1 MNIQMI
7 AFTEKGYRLAEELR
21 TRWITASDTL
31 CSVNAVDQDASRIGV
46 GGQKALW
53 HSDSAVDQ
61 DVSRRGGGEQQ
72 VAGLS
77 EDLYSSYRGSSKE
90 LSQPPRIELHAKTE
104 ALPAI
109 SDPRSL
115 QDIVGEWFTK
125 PTGDTDVKR
134 VSASDFEEKPE
145 TCALGAGGL
154 EHGFESEKSDACEMD
169 ERTRDAGTRRH
180 PCDAIIFVGATG
192 IAVRAIA
199 PFIHGKAVDPAVLVI
214 DEAGRYVIS
223 LLSGHL
229 GGANALARTAASLIE
244 AEPIITTATDAE
256 SAFAVDTFAKEN
268 GFLLTDLRKAK
279 EVSAKVLRGEKLRIY
294 SDIPMERLVQRPA
307 RHEAELVSAQDID
320 RADIVISYRTH
331 ILKPAS
337 EPDTGASDRPSDAS
351 ETQHPAYQNAELSDA
366 RTDAVQVHAL
376 LDRDSAAS
384 GSLGIS
390 AHPAEKSSQAIGLRL
405 IAKRVHV
412 GLGARKGV
420 TQAEV
425 AAAVAT
431 CLEDAGID
439 PRAVVAI
446 ASIDLKKQEAGILAY
461 SYESGVPFVTYTAE
475 ELRTV
480 EGAFAGSSF
489 VQSVTGVANV
499 CERAA
504 AYAAGRSGH
513 AEVLVHKTIHGNVTT
528 AVAVEA

>member
-31 CSVNAVDQDASRIGV
+31 GSANAVDQDASRTGG
-46 GGQKALW
+46 GGQEALW
-53 HSDSAVDQ
+53 HSDSVVDQ
-61 DVSRRGGGEQQ
+61 DISRAAVGGQQ
-72 VAGLS
+72 AAGLS
-77 EDLYSSYRGSSKE
+77 EDLHLSYRGSSKE
-90 LSQPPRIELHAKTE
+90 VSQPTRIELHAKTE

-125 PTGDTDVKR
+125 PADDTDGKR
-134 VSASDFEEKPE
+134 VSLSDFEEKPE
-145 TCALGAGGL
+145 ICALGAGGL
-154 EHGFESEKSDACEMD
+154 EHGFESEKSGACEMD
-169 ERTRDAGTRRH
+169 ARTRDAGTRH

-279 EVSAKVLRGEKLRIY
+279 DVSAKVLRGEKLRIY
-294 SDIPMERLVQRPA
+294 SDIPMERLVHRPA
-307 RHEAELVSAQDID
+307 RHEAELVPAQDID
-320 RADIVISYRTH
+320 RADIVISYRT
-331 ILKPAS
+331 K
-337 EPDTGASDRPSDAS
+337 
-351 ETQHPAYQNAELSDA
+351 
-366 RTDAVQVHAL
+366 L
-376 LDRDSAAS
+376 LN
-384 GSLGIS
+384 
-390 AHPAEKSSQAIGLRL
+390 QATGLRL

-439 PRAVVAI
+439 PRAVVAL

-513 AEVLVHKTIHGNVTT
+513 AEVLVHKTIHGSVTT

>member
-31 CSVNAVDQDASRIGV
+31 GSANAVDRDASRRAAGGQEALWHSEPAVDQDASRAAV
-46 GGQKALW
+46 GGQQA
-53 HSDSAVDQ
+53 
-61 DVSRRGGGEQQ
+61 
-72 VAGLS
+72 AGLS
-77 EDLYSSYRGSSKE
+77 EDLHLSYRGSSKE
-90 LSQPPRIELHAKTE
+90 VSQPPRIELHAKTE

-125 PTGDTDVKR
+125 PADDTDGKR
-134 VSASDFEEKPE
+134 VSLSDFEEKPE
-145 TCALGAGGL
+145 ICALGAGGL
-154 EHGFESEKSDACEMD
+154 EHGFESEKSGACEMD
-169 ERTRDAGTRRH
+169 ARTRDAGTRH

-199 PFIHGKAVDPAVLVI
+199 PFICGKAVDPAVLVI

-320 RADIVISYRTH
+320 RADIVISYRT
-331 ILKPAS
+331 K
-337 EPDTGASDRPSDAS
+337 
-351 ETQHPAYQNAELSDA
+351 
-366 RTDAVQVHAL
+366 L
-376 LDRDSAAS
+376 LN
-384 GSLGIS
+384 
-390 AHPAEKSSQAIGLRL
+390 QATGLRL

-439 PRAVVAI
+439 PRAVVAL

-513 AEVLVHKTIHGNVTT
+513 AEVLVHKTIHGSVTT

>member
-7 AFTEKGYRLAEELR
+7 AFTEKGYRLAEQLR
-21 TRWITASDTL
+21 TRWITTADTL
-31 CSVNAVDQDASRIGV
+31 CSANAVDQDASRAG
-46 GGQKALW
+46 GGQ
-53 HSDSAVDQ
+53 
-61 DVSRRGGGEQQ
+61 
-72 VAGLS
+72 
-77 EDLYSSYRGSSKE
+77 
-90 LSQPPRIELHAKTE
+90 PPCIELHAKTE

-115 QDIVGEWFTK
+115 HEIVAEWFTK
-125 PTGDTDVKR
+125 PADDTDGKR
-134 VSASDFEEKPE
+134 VSLSDFEEKPE
-145 TCALGAGGL
+145 ICALGAGGL
-154 EHGFESEKSDACEMD
+154 EHGFESEKSGACEMD
-169 ERTRDAGTRRH
+169 ARTRDAGTRH

-199 PFIHGKAVDPAVLVI
+199 PFICGKSVDPAVLVI

-307 RHEAELVSAQDID
+307 RHEAELVPAQDID

-331 ILKPAS
+331 ILKPVS
-337 EPDTGASDRPSDAS
+337 EPDAGASDRPSDAS
-351 ETQHPAYQNAELSDA
+351 ETQHSEYQNSELSET
-366 RTDAVQVHAL
+366 RTDAVQIHHLV
-376 LDRDSAAS
+376 DRDSEPSTAS
-384 GSLGIS
+384 GSLGVS
-390 AHPAEKSSQAIGLRL
+390 AHPLEKASQAIGLRL
-405 IAKRVHV
+405 IAKRVHI

-439 PRAVVAI
+439 PRAVVAL

-461 SYESGVPFVTYTAE
+461 SYECGVPFVTYTAE

-528 AVAVEA
+528 AVAVEV

>member
-7 AFTEKGYRLAEELR
+7 AFTEKGYRLAEQLR
-21 TRWITASDTL
+21 ARWITAPDMET
-31 CSVNAVDQDASRIGV
+31 
-46 GGQKALW
+46 
-53 HSDSAVDQ
+53 
-61 DVSRRGGGEQQ
+61 
-72 VAGLS
+72 
-77 EDLYSSYRGSSKE
+77 
-90 LSQPPRIELHAKTE
+90 PRIELHAKTE

-125 PTGDTDVKR
+125 PTGDTVEMS
-134 VSASDFEEKPE
+134 VSLSDDEEKPE
-145 TCALGAGGL
+145 
-154 EHGFESEKSDACEMD
+154 SD
-169 ERTRDAGTRRH
+169 R

-229 GGANALARTAASLIE
+229 GGANALARTAAALIE

-307 RHEAELVSAQDID
+307 RHEAELVPAQNID
-320 RADIVISYRTH
+320 HADIIISYRTR

-337 EPDTGASDRPSDAS
+337 EPNVDDRPVKAS
-351 ETQHPAYQNAELSDA
+351 ETQHPL
-366 RTDAVQVHAL
+366 
-376 LDRDSAAS
+376 
-384 GSLGIS
+384 
-390 AHPAEKSSQAIGLRL
+390 EKMSQGIGLRL

-439 PRAVVAI
+439 PRAVVDLV
-446 ASIDLKKQEAGILAY
+446 SIDLKKQEAGILAY
-461 SYESGVPFVTYTAE
+461 SYERGVPFVTYTAE

-480 EGAFAGSSF
+480 EGAFAGSNF

-504 AYAAGRSGH
+504 AFAAGRSGH

>member
-7 AFTEKGYRLAEELR
+7 AFTEKGYRLAEQLR
-21 TRWITASDTL
+21 ARWITVSDAW
-31 CSVNAVDQDASRIGV
+31 SSNN
-46 GGQKALW
+46 
-53 HSDSAVDQ
+53 AVDQ
-61 DVSRRGGGEQQ
+61 DVSRSGVRGQQ
-72 VAGLS
+72 AVCPAV
-77 EDLYSSYRGSSKE
+77 
-90 LSQPPRIELHAKTE
+90 QPPRIELHAKTE
-104 ALPAI
+104 ALPMI

-115 QDIVGEWFTK
+115 YDIVGEWFTT
-125 PTGDTDVKR
+125 PAGDTDGKR
-134 VSASDFEEKPE
+134 VLLSSSEEESGVCVSGTSSD
-145 TCALGAGGL
+145 
-154 EHGFESEKSDACEMD
+154 
-169 ERTRDAGTRRH
+169 RT
-180 PCDAIIFVGATG
+180 CDAIIFVGATG

-199 PFIHGKAVDPAVLVI
+199 PFITEKAVDPAVLVI

-307 RHEAELVSAQDID
+307 RHEAELVPAQDID
-320 RADIVISYRTH
+320 RADIIISYRTH

-337 EPDTGASDRPSDAS
+337 GADADAYDRPSDAS
-351 ETQHPAYQNAELSDA
+351 ETQHPEYQNAELSEA
-366 RTDAVQVHAL
+366 RSEAVQIHPLV
-376 LDRDSAAS
+376 DRDSAAS

-390 AHPAEKSSQAIGLRL
+390 EHPSEKMSRAIGLRL

-420 TQAEV
+420 TQAEI

-439 PRAVVAI
+439 SRAVVAL

-504 AYAAGRSGH
+504 AFAAGRSGH

>member
-1 MNIQMI
+1 MKIQMI

-21 TRWITASDTL
+21 ARWIT
-31 CSVNAVDQDASRIGV
+31 VPDAWSS
-46 GGQKALW
+46 AN
-53 HSDSAVDQ
+53 AVDQ
-61 DVSRRGGGEQQ
+61 DVSRSGARGQQ
-72 VAGLS
+72 AVCPAV
-77 EDLYSSYRGSSKE
+77 
-90 LSQPPRIELHAKTE
+90 QPPRIELHAKTE

-115 QDIVGEWFTK
+115 YDIVGEWFTT
-125 PTGDTDVKR
+125 PAGDTDGKR
-134 VSASDFEEKPE
+134 VLLSSSEEESGVCVSGTSSD
-145 TCALGAGGL
+145 
-154 EHGFESEKSDACEMD
+154 
-169 ERTRDAGTRRH
+169 RT
-180 PCDAIIFVGATG
+180 CDAIIFVGATG

-199 PFIHGKAVDPAVLVI
+199 PFITGKAVDPAVLVI

-307 RHEAELVSAQDID
+307 RHEAELVPAQDID
-320 RADIVISYRTH
+320 RADIIISYRTR

-337 EPDTGASDRPSDAS
+337 GSDADDRPVKAS
-351 ETQHPAYQNAELSDA
+351 EAQHPL
-366 RTDAVQVHAL
+366 
-376 LDRDSAAS
+376 
-384 GSLGIS
+384 
-390 AHPAEKSSQAIGLRL
+390 EKMSQGIGLRL

-439 PRAVVAI
+439 PRAVVAL

-504 AYAAGRSGH
+504 AFAAGRSGH

>member
-1 MNIQMI
+1 MKIQMI

-21 TRWITASDTL
+21 ARWITAP
-31 CSVNAVDQDASRIGV
+31 DAWS
-46 GGQKALW
+46 
-53 HSDSAVDQ
+53 STNAVDQ
-61 DVSRRGGGEQQ
+61 DVSRSGARGQQ
-72 VAGLS
+72 AVCPAV
-77 EDLYSSYRGSSKE
+77 
-90 LSQPPRIELHAKTE
+90 QPPRIELHAKTE

-125 PTGDTDVKR
+125 
-134 VSASDFEEKPE
+134 
-145 TCALGAGGL
+145 
-154 EHGFESEKSDACEMD
+154 SEV
-169 ERTRDAGTRRH
+169 
-180 PCDAIIFVGATG
+180 DAIIFVGATG

-229 GGANALARTAASLIE
+229 GGANALARTAAALIE

-307 RHEAELVSAQDID
+307 RHEVELVPAQDID
-320 RADIVISYRTH
+320 RADIIISYRTH

-337 EPDTGASDRPSDAS
+337 GADAYDRPSDAS
-351 ETQHPAYQNAELSDA
+351 ETQHPEYQNAELSEA
-366 RTDAVQVHAL
+366 RSEAVQIHPLV
-376 LDRDSAAS
+376 DRDSAAS

-390 AHPAEKSSQAIGLRL
+390 EHPSEKMSRAIGLRL

-431 CLEDAGID
+431 CLKDAGID
-439 PRAVVAI
+439 PRAVVAL

-504 AYAAGRSGH
+504 AFAAGRSGH
-513 AEVLVHKTIHGNVTT
+513 AEVMVHKTIHGNVTT

>member
-7 AFTEKGYRLAEELR
+7 AFTEKGYRLAEQLR
-21 TRWITASDTL
+21 TRWITAPDAWS
-31 CSVNAVDQDASRIGV
+31 SANAVDQDASRTAA
-46 GGQKALW
+46 GGLQAAW
-53 HSDSAVDQ
+53 PAM
-61 DVSRRGGGEQQ
+61 
-72 VAGLS
+72 
-77 EDLYSSYRGSSKE
+77 
-90 LSQPPRIELHAKTE
+90 QPPRIELHAKTE

-115 QDIVGEWFTK
+115 CDIVGEWFTK
-125 PTGDTDVKR
+125 PAGDTDETGGSLVD
-134 VSASDFEEKPE
+134 SEEK
-145 TCALGAGGL
+145 
-154 EHGFESEKSDACEMD
+154 SERC
-169 ERTRDAGTRRH
+169 AGTER

-199 PFIHGKAVDPAVLVI
+199 PFIMGKAVDPAVLVI

-268 GFLLTDLRKAK
+268 GFLLADLRKAK
-279 EVSAKVLRGEKLRIY
+279 EVSAKVLRGEKLCIY

-307 RHEAELVSAQDID
+307 RHEAELVPVQDID
-320 RADIVISYRTH
+320 RADIVISYRT
-331 ILKPAS
+331 K
-337 EPDTGASDRPSDAS
+337 
-351 ETQHPAYQNAELSDA
+351 
-366 RTDAVQVHAL
+366 L
-376 LDRDSAAS
+376 LN
-384 GSLGIS
+384 
-390 AHPAEKSSQAIGLRL
+390 QATGLRL

-420 TQAEV
+420 TQTEV

-431 CLEDAGID
+431 CLEDADID
-439 PRAVVAI
+439 PRAVVDLV
-446 ASIDLKKQEAGILAY
+446 SIDLKKQEAGILAY
-461 SYESGVPFVTYTAE
+461 SYENGVPFVTFTAE
-475 ELRTV
+475 ELRSV

-504 AYAAGRSGH
+504 AFAAGRSGH

>member
-1 MNIQMI
+1 MKIQMI
-7 AFTEKGYRLAEELR
+7 AFTEKGYRLAEQLR
-21 TRWITASDTL
+21 MRWITAPATL
-31 CSVNAVDQDASRIGV
+31 DAANAVDQDASRAAARG
-46 GGQKALW
+46 L
-53 HSDSAVDQ
+53 Q
-61 DVSRRGGGEQQ
+61 DAWPAAQS
-72 VAGLS
+72 
-77 EDLYSSYRGSSKE
+77 
-90 LSQPPRIELHAKTE
+90 PRIELHAKTE

-115 QDIVGEWFTK
+115 HDIVAEWFTK
-125 PTGDTDVKR
+125 SEGDMDRTSVSLSVSEEESDVC
-134 VSASDFEEKPE
+134 VP
-145 TCALGAGGL
+145 GAGGP
-154 EHGFESEKSDACEMD
+154 EHGLESEKSAACEMG
-169 ERTRDAGTRRH
+169 EMARDAGTRH

-199 PFIHGKAVDPAVLVI
+199 PFITGKAVDPAVLVI

-229 GGANALARTAASLIE
+229 GGANALARMAASLIE

-307 RHEAELVSAQDID
+307 RHEAELVPAQDID
-320 RADIVISYRTH
+320 HADIVISYRTH
-331 ILKPAS
+331 ILKLAS
-337 EPDTGASDRPSDAS
+337 EPDADISARPIDAS
-351 ETQHPAYQNAELSDA
+351 ETQHPGYQNAELSEA
-366 RTDAVQVHAL
+366 RSNAVQIHHL
-376 LDRDSAAS
+376 GMRDTQASTAS
-384 GSLGIS
+384 GSIDVS
-390 AHPAEKSSQAIGLRL
+390 EHPSEKGARAIGLCL

-431 CLEDAGID
+431 CLEDTGID
-439 PRAVVAI
+439 PRAVVAL

-504 AYAAGRSGH
+504 AFAAGRSGH

>member
-31 CSVNAVDQDASRIGV
+31 CSANAVDQDASRT
-46 GGQKALW
+46 
-53 HSDSAVDQ
+53 
-61 DVSRRGGGEQQ
+61 GGG
-72 VAGLS
+72 
-77 EDLYSSYRGSSKE
+77 
-90 LSQPPRIELHAKTE
+90 QPPRIELHAKTE

-115 QDIVGEWFTK
+115 HEIVAEWFTK
-125 PTGDTDVKR
+125 PTGGTDGKR
-134 VSASDFEEKPE
+134 VSLSSSEEKSSA
-145 TCALGAGGL
+145 CVSGAGG
-154 EHGFESEKSDACEMD
+154 SD
-169 ERTRDAGTRRH
+169 RS
-180 PCDAIIFVGATG
+180 CDAIIFVGATG

-320 RADIVISYRTH
+320 RADIIISYRTH

-337 EPDTGASDRPSDAS
+337 EPNAGASDRPSDAS

-366 RTDAVQVHAL
+366 RTDAVQVYAL

-390 AHPAEKSSQAIGLRL
+390 APPAEKSSQAIGLRL

-431 CLEDAGID
+431 CLEDADID
-439 PRAVVAI
+439 PRAVVAL

>member
-21 TRWITASDTL
+21 ARWITAP
-31 CSVNAVDQDASRIGV
+31 DAWSS
-46 GGQKALW
+46 AN
-53 HSDSAVDQ
+53 AVDQ
-61 DVSRRGGGEQQ
+61 DVSRSGARGQQ
-72 VAGLS
+72 AVCPAV
-77 EDLYSSYRGSSKE
+77 
-90 LSQPPRIELHAKTE
+90 QPPRIELHAKTE

-115 QDIVGEWFTK
+115 HDIVGEWFTK
-125 PTGDTDVKR
+125 PAGDTDETGG
-134 VSASDFEEKPE
+134 SLADSEEKS
-145 TCALGAGGL
+145 
-154 EHGFESEKSDACEMD
+154 EHC
-169 ERTRDAGTRRH
+169 AGTER
-180 PCDAIIFVGATG
+180 PCEAIIFVGATG

-199 PFIHGKAVDPAVLVI
+199 PFITGKAVDPAVLVI

-244 AEPIITTATDAE
+244 AEPVITTATDAE

-307 RHEAELVSAQDID
+307 RHEAELVTAQDID
-320 RADIVISYRTH
+320 RADIVISYRT
-331 ILKPAS
+331 K
-337 EPDTGASDRPSDAS
+337 
-351 ETQHPAYQNAELSDA
+351 
-366 RTDAVQVHAL
+366 L
-376 LDRDSAAS
+376 LN
-384 GSLGIS
+384 
-390 AHPAEKSSQAIGLRL
+390 QATGLRL

-439 PRAVVAI
+439 PRAVVAL

-504 AYAAGRSGH
+504 AFAAGRSGH

>member
-7 AFTEKGYRLAEELR
+7 AFTEKGYRLAEQLR
-21 TRWITASDTL
+21 TRWITTPDML
-31 CSVNAVDQDASRIGV
+31 CSANAVDQDASRAG
-46 GGQKALW
+46 GGQ
-53 HSDSAVDQ
+53 
-61 DVSRRGGGEQQ
+61 
-72 VAGLS
+72 
-77 EDLYSSYRGSSKE
+77 
-90 LSQPPRIELHAKTE
+90 PPCIELHAKTE

-125 PTGDTDVKR
+125 PTGGTDGKC
-134 VSASDFEEKPE
+134 VSASSSEEKSSA
-145 TCALGAGGL
+145 CVSGAGG
-154 EHGFESEKSDACEMD
+154 SD
-169 ERTRDAGTRRH
+169 RS
-180 PCDAIIFVGATG
+180 CDAIIFVGATG

-199 PFIHGKAVDPAVLVI
+199 PFICGKAVDPAVLVI

-307 RHEAELVSAQDID
+307 RHEAELVSAQEID

-331 ILKPAS
+331 ILK
-337 EPDTGASDRPSDAS
+337 
-351 ETQHPAYQNAELSDA
+351 
-366 RTDAVQVHAL
+366 
-376 LDRDSAAS
+376 
-384 GSLGIS
+384 
-390 AHPAEKSSQAIGLRL
+390 PAEKSSQAIGLRL

-439 PRAVVAI
+439 PSAVVAL

>member
-31 CSVNAVDQDASRIGV
+31 GSANAVDRDASRRAAGGQEALWHSEPAVDQDASRAAV
-46 GGQKALW
+46 GGQQA
-53 HSDSAVDQ
+53 
-61 DVSRRGGGEQQ
+61 
-72 VAGLS
+72 AGLS
-77 EDLYSSYRGSSKE
+77 EDLHLSYRGSSKE
-90 LSQPPRIELHAKTE
+90 VSQPPRIELHAKTE

-125 PTGDTDVKR
+125 PADDTDGKR
-134 VSASDFEEKPE
+134 VSLSDFEEKPE
-145 TCALGAGGL
+145 ICALGAGGL
-154 EHGFESEKSDACEMD
+154 EHGFESEKSGACEMD
-169 ERTRDAGTRRH
+169 ARTRDAGTRH

-199 PFIHGKAVDPAVLVI
+199 PFICGKAVDPAVLVI

-320 RADIVISYRTH
+320 RADIVISYRT
-331 ILKPAS
+331 K
-337 EPDTGASDRPSDAS
+337 
-351 ETQHPAYQNAELSDA
+351 
-366 RTDAVQVHAL
+366 L
-376 LDRDSAAS
+376 LN
-384 GSLGIS
+384 
-390 AHPAEKSSQAIGLRL
+390 QATGLRL

-439 PRAVVAI
+439 PRAVVAL

>member
-7 AFTEKGYRLAEELR
+7 AFTEKGYRLAEQLR
-21 TRWITASDTL
+21 ARWITASDTL
-31 CSVNAVDQDASRIGV
+31 CSANAVDQDASRTAA
-46 GGQKALW
+46 GG
-53 HSDSAVDQ
+53 
-61 DVSRRGGGEQQ
+61 QQ
-72 VAGLS
+72 VAGFS
-77 EDLYSSYRGSSKE
+77 EDLHSSYRGSSKE
-90 LSQPPRIELHAKTE
+90 VSQPPRIELHAKTE

-109 SDPRSL
+109 SDPRCL

-125 PTGDTDVKR
+125 PTGDTEGKR
-134 VSASDFEEKPE
+134 VSASSSEEE
-145 TCALGAGGL
+145 SGACVSGAGG
-154 EHGFESEKSDACEMD
+154 SD
-169 ERTRDAGTRRH
+169 RS
-180 PCDAIIFVGATG
+180 CDAIIFVGATG

-199 PFIHGKAVDPAVLVI
+199 PFIRGKSVDPAVLVI

-279 EVSAKVLRGEKLRIY
+279 EVSAKVLRGEELRIY

-307 RHEAELVSAQDID
+307 RHEAELVPTQDID

-331 ILKPAS
+331 ILKPA
-337 EPDTGASDRPSDAS
+337 E
-351 ETQHPAYQNAELSDA
+351 N
-366 RTDAVQVHAL
+366 
-376 LDRDSAAS
+376 
-384 GSLGIS
+384 
-390 AHPAEKSSQAIGLRL
+390 SSQAIGLRL

-439 PRAVVAI
+439 PRAVVAL

>member
-31 CSVNAVDQDASRIGV
+31 GSANAVDQDASRAAV
-46 GGQKALW
+46 GGQQA
-53 HSDSAVDQ
+53 
-61 DVSRRGGGEQQ
+61 
-72 VAGLS
+72 AGLS
-77 EDLYSSYRGSSKE
+77 EDLHLSYRGSSKE
-90 LSQPPRIELHAKTE
+90 VSQPPRIELHAKTE

-125 PTGDTDVKR
+125 PADDTDGKR
-134 VSASDFEEKPE
+134 VSLSDFEEKPE
-145 TCALGAGGL
+145 ICALGAGGL
-154 EHGFESEKSDACEMD
+154 EHGFESEKSGACEMD
-169 ERTRDAGTRRH
+169 ARTRDAGTRH

-199 PFIHGKAVDPAVLVI
+199 PFICGKAVDPAVLVI

-307 RHEAELVSAQDID
+307 RHEAELVPAQEID
-320 RADIVISYRTH
+320 RADIVISYRT
-331 ILKPAS
+331 K
-337 EPDTGASDRPSDAS
+337 
-351 ETQHPAYQNAELSDA
+351 
-366 RTDAVQVHAL
+366 L
-376 LDRDSAAS
+376 LN
-384 GSLGIS
+384 
-390 AHPAEKSSQAIGLRL
+390 QATGLRL

-439 PRAVVAI
+439 PRAVVAL

-513 AEVLVHKTIHGNVTT
+513 AEVLVHKTIHGSVTT

>member
-7 AFTEKGYRLAEELR
+7 AFTEKGYRLAEQLR
-21 TRWITASDTL
+21 TRWITTPDML
-31 CSVNAVDQDASRIGV
+31 CSANAVDQDASRAG
-46 GGQKALW
+46 GGQ
-53 HSDSAVDQ
+53 
-61 DVSRRGGGEQQ
+61 
-72 VAGLS
+72 
-77 EDLYSSYRGSSKE
+77 
-90 LSQPPRIELHAKTE
+90 PPCIELHAKTE

-115 QDIVGEWFTK
+115 HEIVAEWFTK
-125 PTGDTDVKR
+125 PADDTDGKR
-134 VSASDFEEKPE
+134 VSASSSEEE
-145 TCALGAGGL
+145 SGACVSGADGG
-154 EHGFESEKSDACEMD
+154 D
-169 ERTRDAGTRRH
+169 RQ
-180 PCDAIIFVGATG
+180 CDAIIFVGATG

-199 PFIHGKAVDPAVLVI
+199 PFICGKTVDPAVLVI

-244 AEPIITTATDAE
+244 AEPIITTATDTE

-307 RHEAELVSAQDID
+307 RHEAELVPAQDID
-320 RADIVISYRTH
+320 RADIIISYRTT
-331 ILKPAS
+331 LLNQG
-337 EPDTGASDRPSDAS
+337 TGL
-351 ETQHPAYQNAELSDA
+351 H
-366 RTDAVQVHAL
+366 
-376 LDRDSAAS
+376 
-384 GSLGIS
+384 
-390 AHPAEKSSQAIGLRL
+390 L

-431 CLEDAGID
+431 CLEDADID
-439 PRAVVAI
+439 LRAVVAL

-480 EGAFAGSSF
+480 EGAFVGSSF

-528 AVAVEA
+528 AVAVEV

>member
-7 AFTEKGYRLAEELR
+7 AFTEKGYRLAEQLR
-21 TRWITASDTL
+21 TRWITTP
-31 CSVNAVDQDASRIGV
+31 DAEAPLI
-46 GGQKALW
+46 
-53 HSDSAVDQ
+53 
-61 DVSRRGGGEQQ
+61 
-72 VAGLS
+72 
-77 EDLYSSYRGSSKE
+77 Y
-90 LSQPPRIELHAKTE
+90 LHVKTE

-109 SDPRSL
+109 TDPRSL
-115 QDIVGEWFTK
+115 HEIVAEWFAK
-125 PTGDTDVKR
+125 PLGDTDGKR
-134 VSASDFEEKPE
+134 VSLSGFEDKSEI
-145 TCALGAGGL
+145 CAPGAGGL

-169 ERTRDAGTRRH
+169 ERTRDAGTRH

-279 EVSAKVLRGEKLRIY
+279 ELSAKVLRGEKLRIY

-320 RADIVISYRTH
+320 RADVIISYRTH

-337 EPDTGASDRPSDAS
+337 E
-351 ETQHPAYQNAELSDA
+351 
-366 RTDAVQVHAL
+366 
-376 LDRDSAAS
+376 SA
-384 GSLGIS
+384 
-390 AHPAEKSSQAIGLRL
+390 SQAIGLRL
-405 IAKRVHV
+405 IAKRVHI

-439 PRAVVAI
+439 PRAVKAL

-489 VQSVTGVANV
+489 VQSVTGVSNV

-528 AVAVEA
+528 AVALEA

>member
-1 MNIQMI
+1 MKIQII

-21 TRWITASDTL
+21 ARWITAPDACDSA
-31 CSVNAVDQDASRIGV
+31 NAVDQDASRTTA
-46 GGQKALW
+46 GGLQAAW
-53 HSDSAVDQ
+53 PA
-61 DVSRRGGGEQQ
+61 
-72 VAGLS
+72 A
-77 EDLYSSYRGSSKE
+77 
-90 LSQPPRIELHAKTE
+90 QPPRIELHAKTE
-104 ALPAI
+104 ALPVI

-115 QDIVGEWFTK
+115 HDIVAEWFTK
-125 PTGDTDVKR
+125 PAGDAER
-134 VSASDFEEKPE
+134 MSVSLSVSEEE
-145 TCALGAGGL
+145 SGVCVTGAGGSK
-154 EHGFESEKSDACEMD
+154 HGLESEKSGVCEMD
-169 ERTRDAGTRRH
+169 ERTRDAGTRH

-199 PFIHGKAVDPAVLVI
+199 PFITGKAVDPAVLVI

-229 GGANALARTAASLIE
+229 GGANALARTVAALIE

-307 RHEAELVSAQDID
+307 RHEAELVPAQDID
-320 RADIVISYRTH
+320 HADIIISYRT
-331 ILKPAS
+331 K
-337 EPDTGASDRPSDAS
+337 
-351 ETQHPAYQNAELSDA
+351 
-366 RTDAVQVHAL
+366 L
-376 LDRDSAAS
+376 LN
-384 GSLGIS
+384 
-390 AHPAEKSSQAIGLRL
+390 QATGLRL

-439 PRAVVAI
+439 PRAVVAL

-504 AYAAGRSGH
+504 AYAAGQSGH

>member
-31 CSVNAVDQDASRIGV
+31 GSANAVDQDASRTGG
-46 GGQKALW
+46 GGQEALW
-53 HSDSAVDQ
+53 HSDSVVDQ
-61 DVSRRGGGEQQ
+61 DVSRAAVGGQQ
-72 VAGLS
+72 AAGLS
-77 EDLYSSYRGSSKE
+77 EDLHLSYRGSSKE
-90 LSQPPRIELHAKTE
+90 VSQPPRIELHAKTE

-125 PTGDTDVKR
+125 PADDTDGKR
-134 VSASDFEEKPE
+134 VSLSDFEEKPE
-145 TCALGAGGL
+145 ICALGAGGL
-154 EHGFESEKSDACEMD
+154 EHGFESEKSGSCEMD
-169 ERTRDAGTRRH
+169 ARTRDAGTRH

-307 RHEAELVSAQDID
+307 RHEAELVPAQEID
-320 RADIVISYRTH
+320 RADIVISYRT
-331 ILKPAS
+331 K
-337 EPDTGASDRPSDAS
+337 
-351 ETQHPAYQNAELSDA
+351 
-366 RTDAVQVHAL
+366 L
-376 LDRDSAAS
+376 LN
-384 GSLGIS
+384 
-390 AHPAEKSSQAIGLRL
+390 QATGLRL

-439 PRAVVAI
+439 PRAVVAL

-513 AEVLVHKTIHGNVTT
+513 AEVLVHKSIHGNVTT

>member
-1 MNIQMI
+1 MNIQII

-21 TRWITASDTL
+21 VRWITAPDEWS
-31 CSVNAVDQDASRIGV
+31 SAN
-46 GGQKALW
+46 
-53 HSDSAVDQ
+53 AVDQ
-61 DVSRRGGGEQQ
+61 DVSRSGARGQQ
-72 VAGLS
+72 AVCPAA
-77 EDLYSSYRGSSKE
+77 
-90 LSQPPRIELHAKTE
+90 QPPRIELHAKTE

-125 PTGDTDVKR
+125 PTGGTDGKR
-134 VSASDFEEKPE
+134 VSLSDFEEKPE
-145 TCALGAGGL
+145 ICALGAGGL
-154 EHGFESEKSDACEMD
+154 EHGFESEKSGACEMD
-169 ERTRDAGTRRH
+169 ARTRDAGTRH

-192 IAVRAIA
+192 IAVRAIT
-199 PFIHGKAVDPAVLVI
+199 PFICGKAVDPAVLVI

-244 AEPIITTATDAE
+244 AEPVITTATDAE

-307 RHEAELVSAQDID
+307 RHEAELVSVQDID

-331 ILKPAS
+331 ILK
-337 EPDTGASDRPSDAS
+337 
-351 ETQHPAYQNAELSDA
+351 
-366 RTDAVQVHAL
+366 
-376 LDRDSAAS
+376 
-384 GSLGIS
+384 
-390 AHPAEKSSQAIGLRL
+390 PAEKSSQAIGLRL

-439 PRAVVAI
+439 PRAVVAL

>member
-7 AFTEKGYRLAEELR
+7 AFTEKGYRLAEQLR
-21 TRWITASDTL
+21 ERWITASDAW
-31 CSVNAVDQDASRIGV
+31 CSANE
-46 GGQKALW
+46 
-53 HSDSAVDQ
+53 VDQ
-61 DVSRRGGGEQQ
+61 DVSRTDAGVQQ
-72 VAGLS
+72 AAWPANA
-77 EDLYSSYRGSSKE
+77 
-90 LSQPPRIELHAKTE
+90 SQPPRIELHAKTE

-115 QDIVGEWFTK
+115 HEIVAEWFTK
-125 PTGDTDVKR
+125 PAADR
-134 VSASDFEEKPE
+134 
-145 TCALGAGGL
+145 
-154 EHGFESEKSDACEMD
+154 
-169 ERTRDAGTRRH
+169 

-199 PFIHGKAVDPAVLVI
+199 PFISGKSVDPAVLVI
-214 DEAGRYVIS
+214 DETGRYVIS

-229 GGANALARTAASLIE
+229 GGANALARTAASLIG
-244 AEPIITTATDAE
+244 AEPVITTATDAE
-256 SAFAVDTFAKEN
+256 GAFAVDTFAKEN

-307 RHEAELVSAQDID
+307 RHEAEIVPAQEIG
-320 RADIVISYRTH
+320 RADIIISYRTH
-331 ILKPAS
+331 MLNPALPACNTD
-337 EPDTGASDRPSDAS
+337 ETASD
-351 ETQHPAYQNAELSDA
+351 HPADAIQLSLSEHLS
-366 RTDAVQVHAL
+366 TMQ
-376 LDRDSAAS
+376 
-384 GSLGIS
+384 
-390 AHPAEKSSQAIGLRL
+390 SQAIGLRL
-405 IAKRVHV
+405 VAKRIHV

-425 AAAVAT
+425 AAAVAS

-439 PRAVVAI
+439 PRAVVALD
-446 ASIDLKKQEAGILAY
+446 SIDLKKQEAGILAY

-480 EGAFAGSSF
+480 EGAFASSSF

-504 AYAAGRSGH
+504 AFAAGRNGH

>member
-7 AFTEKGYRLAEELR
+7 AFTEKGYRLAEQLR
-21 TRWITASDTL
+21 TRWITTADTL
-31 CSVNAVDQDASRIGV
+31 CSANAVDQDASRAG
-46 GGQKALW
+46 GGQ
-53 HSDSAVDQ
+53 
-61 DVSRRGGGEQQ
+61 
-72 VAGLS
+72 
-77 EDLYSSYRGSSKE
+77 
-90 LSQPPRIELHAKTE
+90 PPCIELHAKTD

-115 QDIVGEWFTK
+115 HEIVAEWFTK
-125 PTGDTDVKR
+125 PTGGTDGKR
-134 VSASDFEEKPE
+134 VSLSSSEEKSSA
-145 TCALGAGGL
+145 CVSGAGG
-154 EHGFESEKSDACEMD
+154 SD
-169 ERTRDAGTRRH
+169 RS
-180 PCDAIIFVGATG
+180 CDAIIFVGATG

-199 PFIHGKAVDPAVLVI
+199 PFICGKAVDPAVLVI

-268 GFLLTDLRKAK
+268 GFLLTDLQKAK
-279 EVSAKVLRGEKLRIY
+279 AVSAKVLRGEKLRIY
-294 SDIPMERLVQRPA
+294 SDIQMERLVQRPA

-331 ILKPAS
+331 ILKP
-337 EPDTGASDRPSDAS
+337 T
-351 ETQHPAYQNAELSDA
+351 
-366 RTDAVQVHAL
+366 
-376 LDRDSAAS
+376 
-384 GSLGIS
+384 
-390 AHPAEKSSQAIGLRL
+390 EKLSQAIGLRL

-439 PRAVVAI
+439 PRAVVAL

-480 EGAFAGSSF
+480 EGTFAGSSF

>member
-1 MNIQMI
+1 MNIQII

-21 TRWITASDTL
+21 ARWITAP
-31 CSVNAVDQDASRIGV
+31 DAEAPLI
-46 GGQKALW
+46 Q
-53 HSDSAVDQ
+53 
-61 DVSRRGGGEQQ
+61 
-72 VAGLS
+72 
-77 EDLYSSYRGSSKE
+77 
-90 LSQPPRIELHAKTE
+90 LHAKTE
-104 ALPAI
+104 ALPMI

-115 QDIVGEWFTK
+115 HDIVGEWFTK
-125 PTGDTDVKR
+125 PAGDTDETGGSR
-134 VSASDFEEKPE
+134 SDSEEK
-145 TCALGAGGL
+145 
-154 EHGFESEKSDACEMD
+154 SERC
-169 ERTRDAGTRRH
+169 AGTER

-229 GGANALARTAASLIE
+229 GGANALARTAAALIE

-307 RHEAELVSAQDID
+307 RHEAELVPAQDID
-320 RADIVISYRTH
+320 RADIIISYRT
-331 ILKPAS
+331 K
-337 EPDTGASDRPSDAS
+337 
-351 ETQHPAYQNAELSDA
+351 
-366 RTDAVQVHAL
+366 L
-376 LDRDSAAS
+376 LN
-384 GSLGIS
+384 
-390 AHPAEKSSQAIGLRL
+390 QATGLRL
-405 IAKRVHV
+405 LAKRVHV

-420 TQAEV
+420 TQTEV
-425 AAAVAT
+425 AAAVDT

-439 PRAVVAI
+439 PRAVVAL

-504 AYAAGRSGH
+504 AFAAGRSGH

>member
-7 AFTEKGYRLAEELR
+7 AFTEKGYRLAEQLR

-31 CSVNAVDQDASRIGV
+31 CSANAVDRDASR
-46 GGQKALW
+46 A
-53 HSDSAVDQ
+53 
-61 DVSRRGGGEQQ
+61 GGG
-72 VAGLS
+72 
-77 EDLYSSYRGSSKE
+77 
-90 LSQPPRIELHAKTE
+90 QPPRIELHAKTE

-115 QDIVGEWFTK
+115 HEIVAEWFTK
-125 PTGDTDVKR
+125 
-134 VSASDFEEKPE
+134 SA
-145 TCALGAGGL
+145 A
-154 EHGFESEKSDACEMD
+154 
-169 ERTRDAGTRRH
+169 
-180 PCDAIIFVGATG
+180 DAIIFVGATG

-199 PFIHGKAVDPAVLVI
+199 PFICGKAVDPAVLVI

-256 SAFAVDTFAKEN
+256 STFAVDTFAKEN

-331 ILKPAS
+331 ILKPA
-337 EPDTGASDRPSDAS
+337 
-351 ETQHPAYQNAELSDA
+351 
-366 RTDAVQVHAL
+366 
-376 LDRDSAAS
+376 
-384 GSLGIS
+384 
-390 AHPAEKSSQAIGLRL
+390 EKSSQAIGLRL

-431 CLEDAGID
+431 CLEDADID
-439 PRAVVAI
+439 PRAVVAL

>member
-31 CSVNAVDQDASRIGV
+31 CSANAVDQDASRT
-46 GGQKALW
+46 
-53 HSDSAVDQ
+53 
-61 DVSRRGGGEQQ
+61 GGG
-72 VAGLS
+72 
-77 EDLYSSYRGSSKE
+77 
-90 LSQPPRIELHAKTE
+90 QPPRIELHAKTE

-125 PTGDTDVKR
+125 PTGGTDGKR
-134 VSASDFEEKPE
+134 VSASSSEEE
-145 TCALGAGGL
+145 AGVCISGAGG
-154 EHGFESEKSDACEMD
+154 SD
-169 ERTRDAGTRRH
+169 RQ
-180 PCDAIIFVGATG
+180 CDAIIFVGATG

-199 PFIHGKAVDPAVLVI
+199 PFICGKAVDPAVLVI

-279 EVSAKVLRGEKLRIY
+279 AVSAKVLRGEKLRIY

-331 ILKPAS
+331 ILKPA
-337 EPDTGASDRPSDAS
+337 
-351 ETQHPAYQNAELSDA
+351 
-366 RTDAVQVHAL
+366 
-376 LDRDSAAS
+376 
-384 GSLGIS
+384 
-390 AHPAEKSSQAIGLRL
+390 EKSSQAIGLRL

-439 PRAVVAI
+439 PRAVVAL

>member
-7 AFTEKGYRLAEELR
+7 AFTEKGYRLAEQLR

-31 CSVNAVDQDASRIGV
+31 CSANAVDQDASR
-46 GGQKALW
+46 A
-53 HSDSAVDQ
+53 
-61 DVSRRGGGEQQ
+61 GGGGQQ

-77 EDLYSSYRGSSKE
+77 EDLHSSYRGSSKE
-90 LSQPPRIELHAKTE
+90 VSQPPRIELHAKTE

-115 QDIVGEWFTK
+115 HEIVAEWFTK
-125 PTGDTDVKR
+125 
-134 VSASDFEEKPE
+134 SA
-145 TCALGAGGL
+145 A
-154 EHGFESEKSDACEMD
+154 
-169 ERTRDAGTRRH
+169 
-180 PCDAIIFVGATG
+180 DAIIFVGATG

-199 PFIHGKAVDPAVLVI
+199 PFICGKAVDPAVLVI

-331 ILKPAS
+331 ILKP
-337 EPDTGASDRPSDAS
+337 T
-351 ETQHPAYQNAELSDA
+351 
-366 RTDAVQVHAL
+366 
-376 LDRDSAAS
+376 
-384 GSLGIS
+384 
-390 AHPAEKSSQAIGLRL
+390 EKLSQAIGLRL

-439 PRAVVAI
+439 PRAVVAL

-480 EGAFAGSSF
+480 EGTFAGSSF

>member
-1 MNIQMI
+1 MKIQMI
-7 AFTEKGYRLAEELR
+7 AFTEKGYRLAELLR
-21 TRWITASDTL
+21 ARWITAP
-31 CSVNAVDQDASRIGV
+31 DAWSS
-46 GGQKALW
+46 AN
-53 HSDSAVDQ
+53 AVDQ
-61 DVSRRGGGEQQ
+61 DVSRSGAREQQ
-72 VAGLS
+72 AVCPAV
-77 EDLYSSYRGSSKE
+77 
-90 LSQPPRIELHAKTE
+90 QPPRIELHAKTE

-115 QDIVGEWFTK
+115 HDIVGEWFAK
-125 PTGDTDVKR
+125 
-134 VSASDFEEKPE
+134 SE
-145 TCALGAGGL
+145 T
-154 EHGFESEKSDACEMD
+154 
-169 ERTRDAGTRRH
+169 
-180 PCDAIIFVGATG
+180 DAIIFVGATG

-294 SDIPMERLVQRPA
+294 SDIPMERFVQRPA
-307 RHEAELVSAQDID
+307 RHEAELVPAQDID
-320 RADIVISYRTH
+320 HADIVISYRTH
-331 ILKPAS
+331 ILKLAL
-337 EPDTGASDRPSDAS
+337 EP
-351 ETQHPAYQNAELSDA
+351 QHPET
-366 RTDAVQVHAL
+366 RTDAVQIHPMT
-376 LDRDSAAS
+376 DRDSESSAAS

-390 AHPAEKSSQAIGLRL
+390 KHTSEKASQGIGLRL

-439 PRAVVAI
+439 PRAVVDLV
-446 ASIDLKKQEAGILAY
+446 SIDLKKQEAGILAY
-461 SYESGVPFVTYTAE
+461 SYESGVPFVTFTAE
-475 ELRTV
+475 ELRSV

-504 AYAAGRSGH
+504 AFAAGRSGH

>member
-31 CSVNAVDQDASRIGV
+31 GSANAVDQDASRTGG
-46 GGQKALW
+46 GGQEALW
-53 HSDSAVDQ
+53 HSDSVVDQ
-61 DVSRRGGGEQQ
+61 DVSRAAVGGQQ
-72 VAGLS
+72 AAGLS
-77 EDLYSSYRGSSKE
+77 EDLHLSYRGSSKE
-90 LSQPPRIELHAKTE
+90 VSQPPRIELHAKTE

-125 PTGDTDVKR
+125 PADDTDGKR
-134 VSASDFEEKPE
+134 VSLSDFEEKPE
-145 TCALGAGGL
+145 ICALGAGGL
-154 EHGFESEKSDACEMD
+154 EHGFESEKSGACEMD
-169 ERTRDAGTRRH
+169 ARTRDAGTRH

-307 RHEAELVSAQDID
+307 RHEAELVPAQEID
-320 RADIVISYRTH
+320 RADIVISYRT
-331 ILKPAS
+331 K
-337 EPDTGASDRPSDAS
+337 
-351 ETQHPAYQNAELSDA
+351 
-366 RTDAVQVHAL
+366 L
-376 LDRDSAAS
+376 LN
-384 GSLGIS
+384 
-390 AHPAEKSSQAIGLRL
+390 QATGLRL

-439 PRAVVAI
+439 PRAVVAL

-513 AEVLVHKTIHGNVTT
+513 AEVLVHKSIHGNVKT

>member
-1 MNIQMI
+1 MKIQMI

-21 TRWITASDTL
+21 ARWITAP
-31 CSVNAVDQDASRIGV
+31 DAWS
-46 GGQKALW
+46 
-53 HSDSAVDQ
+53 STNAVDQ
-61 DVSRRGGGEQQ
+61 DVSRSGARGQQ
-72 VAGLS
+72 AVCPAV
-77 EDLYSSYRGSSKE
+77 
-90 LSQPPRIELHAKTE
+90 QPPRIELHAKTE

-125 PTGDTDVKR
+125 
-134 VSASDFEEKPE
+134 
-145 TCALGAGGL
+145 
-154 EHGFESEKSDACEMD
+154 SEV
-169 ERTRDAGTRRH
+169 
-180 PCDAIIFVGATG
+180 DAIIFVGATG

-229 GGANALARTAASLIE
+229 GGANALARTAAALIE

-307 RHEAELVSAQDID
+307 RHEVELVPAQDID
-320 RADIVISYRTH
+320 RADIIISYRTH

-337 EPDTGASDRPSDAS
+337 GADAYDRPSDAS
-351 ETQHPAYQNAELSDA
+351 ETQHPEYQNAELSEA
-366 RTDAVQVHAL
+366 RSDAVQIHPLV
-376 LDRDSAAS
+376 DRDSAAS
-384 GSLGIS
+384 ASLGIS
-390 AHPAEKSSQAIGLRL
+390 EHPSEKTSRAIGLRL

-431 CLEDAGID
+431 CLKDAGID
-439 PRAVVAI
+439 PRAVVAL

-504 AYAAGRSGH
+504 AFAAGRSGH
-513 AEVLVHKTIHGNVTT
+513 AEVMVHKTIHGNVTT

>member
-1 MNIQMI
+1 MKIQMI
-7 AFTEKGYRLAEELR
+7 AFTEKGYRLAEQLR
-21 TRWITASDTL
+21 TRWITTPDAL
-31 CSVNAVDQDASRIGV
+31 CVDDA
-46 GGQKALW
+46 A
-53 HSDSAVDQ
+53 DQ
-61 DVSRRGGGEQQ
+61 DVSRAGGGEWQ
-72 VAGLS
+72 AT
-77 EDLYSSYRGSSKE
+77 GSSA
-90 LSQPPRIELHAKTE
+90 LSLPPRIELHAKTE

-125 PTGDTDVKR
+125 SEGGTGRK
-134 VSASDFEEKPE
+134 SASLSGFEEKSEIVAP
-145 TCALGAGGL
+145 GAGGS
-154 EHGFESEKSDACEMD
+154 ERVIESENSGEYEMA
-169 ERTRDAGTRRH
+169 ERAETAGTER
-180 PCDAIIFVGATG
+180 PCDVIIFVGATG

-199 PFIHGKAVDPAVLVI
+199 PFIRGKAVDPAVLVI
-214 DEAGRYVIS
+214 DEAGRYVIA

-307 RHEAELVSAQDID
+307 RHEAELVPAQDID
-320 RADIVISYRTH
+320 RADIIISYRAT
-331 ILKPAS
+331 LLNQG
-337 EPDTGASDRPSDAS
+337 TGL
-351 ETQHPAYQNAELSDA
+351 HL
-366 RTDAVQVHAL
+366 V
-376 LDRDSAAS
+376 
-384 GSLGIS
+384 
-390 AHPAEKSSQAIGLRL
+390 
-405 IAKRVHV
+405 AKRVHV

-439 PRAVVAI
+439 PRAVVAL

-475 ELRTV
+475 ELRTA

-528 AVAVEA
+528 AVAVEV

>member
-7 AFTEKGYRLAEELR
+7 AFTEKGYRLAEQLR
-21 TRWITASDTL
+21 TRWITAP
-31 CSVNAVDQDASRIGV
+31 DAWSS
-46 GGQKALW
+46 AN
-53 HSDSAVDQ
+53 AVDQ
-61 DVSRRGGGEQQ
+61 DVSRSGARGQQ
-72 VAGLS
+72 AVCPAV
-77 EDLYSSYRGSSKE
+77 
-90 LSQPPRIELHAKTE
+90 QPPRIELHAKTE

-115 QDIVGEWFTK
+115 CDIVGEWFTK
-125 PTGDTDVKR
+125 SK
-134 VSASDFEEKPE
+134 A
-145 TCALGAGGL
+145 
-154 EHGFESEKSDACEMD
+154 
-169 ERTRDAGTRRH
+169 
-180 PCDAIIFVGATG
+180 DAIIFVGATG

-279 EVSAKVLRGEKLRIY
+279 EVSAKVLRGERLRIY
-294 SDIPMERLVQRPA
+294 TDIPMERLVQRPA
-307 RHEAELVSAQDID
+307 RHEAELVPAQDID
-320 RADIVISYRTH
+320 RADIAISYRTY
-331 ILKPAS
+331 ILKLAS
-337 EPDTGASDRPSDAS
+337 EP
-351 ETQHPAYQNAELSDA
+351 QHPETRA
-366 RTDAVQVHAL
+366 DAVQIHPMA
-376 LDRDSAAS
+376 DRDSESSAAS
-384 GSLGIS
+384 SSLGIS
-390 AHPAEKSSQAIGLRL
+390 KHASEKASRGIGLRL

-431 CLEDAGID
+431 CLEDADID
-439 PRAVVAI
+439 PRAVVDLV
-446 ASIDLKKQEAGILAY
+446 SIDLKKQEAGILAY

-480 EGAFAGSSF
+480 EGTFAGSSF

-504 AYAAGRSGH
+504 AYAAGRSDH

>member
-1 MNIQMI
+1 MKIQMI

-21 TRWITASDTL
+21 ARWIT
-31 CSVNAVDQDASRIGV
+31 VPDAWSS
-46 GGQKALW
+46 AN
-53 HSDSAVDQ
+53 AVDQ
-61 DVSRRGGGEQQ
+61 DVSRSGAKGQQ
-72 VAGLS
+72 AVCPAA
-77 EDLYSSYRGSSKE
+77 
-90 LSQPPRIELHAKTE
+90 QPPRIELHAKTE

-115 QDIVGEWFTK
+115 HDIVAEWFTK
-125 PTGDTDVKR
+125 PAGDTDETGGSR
-134 VSASDFEEKPE
+134 SDSEEK
-145 TCALGAGGL
+145 
-154 EHGFESEKSDACEMD
+154 SERC
-169 ERTRDAGTRRH
+169 AGTER
-180 PCDAIIFVGATG
+180 PCEAIIFVGATG

-294 SDIPMERLVQRPA
+294 TDIPMERLVQRPA
-307 RHEAELVSAQDID
+307 RHEAELVPAQDID
-320 RADIVISYRTH
+320 RADIVISYRT
-331 ILKPAS
+331 K
-337 EPDTGASDRPSDAS
+337 
-351 ETQHPAYQNAELSDA
+351 
-366 RTDAVQVHAL
+366 L
-376 LDRDSAAS
+376 LN
-384 GSLGIS
+384 
-390 AHPAEKSSQAIGLRL
+390 QATGLRL
-405 IAKRVHV
+405 LAKRVHV

-439 PRAVVAI
+439 PRAVVAL

>member
-7 AFTEKGYRLAEELR
+7 AFTEKGYRLAEQLR
-21 TRWITASDTL
+21 ARWITAPDMET
-31 CSVNAVDQDASRIGV
+31 
-46 GGQKALW
+46 
-53 HSDSAVDQ
+53 
-61 DVSRRGGGEQQ
+61 
-72 VAGLS
+72 
-77 EDLYSSYRGSSKE
+77 
-90 LSQPPRIELHAKTE
+90 PRIELHAKTE

-125 PTGDTDVKR
+125 PTGDTVEMS
-134 VSASDFEEKPE
+134 VSLSDDEEKPE
-145 TCALGAGGL
+145 
-154 EHGFESEKSDACEMD
+154 SD
-169 ERTRDAGTRRH
+169 R

-244 AEPIITTATDAE
+244 AKPIITTATDAE

-307 RHEAELVSAQDID
+307 RHEAELVPAQNID
-320 RADIVISYRTH
+320 HADIIISYRTR

-337 EPDTGASDRPSDAS
+337 EPNVDDRPVKAS
-351 ETQHPAYQNAELSDA
+351 ETQHPL
-366 RTDAVQVHAL
+366 
-376 LDRDSAAS
+376 
-384 GSLGIS
+384 
-390 AHPAEKSSQAIGLRL
+390 EKMSQGIGLRL

-439 PRAVVAI
+439 PRAVVDLV
-446 ASIDLKKQEAGILAY
+446 SIDLKKQEAGILAY
-461 SYESGVPFVTYTAE
+461 SYERGVPFVTYTAE

-480 EGAFAGSSF
+480 EGAFAGSNF

-504 AYAAGRSGH
+504 AFAAGRSGH

>member
-1 MNIQMI
+1 MKIQMI
-7 AFTEKGYRLAEELR
+7 AFTEKGYRLAELLR
-21 TRWITASDTL
+21 ARWITAP
-31 CSVNAVDQDASRIGV
+31 DAWSS
-46 GGQKALW
+46 AN
-53 HSDSAVDQ
+53 AVDQ
-61 DVSRRGGGEQQ
+61 DVSRSGAREQQ
-72 VAGLS
+72 AVCPAV
-77 EDLYSSYRGSSKE
+77 
-90 LSQPPRIELHAKTE
+90 QPPRIELHAKTE

-115 QDIVGEWFTK
+115 HDIVGEWFAK
-125 PTGDTDVKR
+125 
-134 VSASDFEEKPE
+134 SE
-145 TCALGAGGL
+145 T
-154 EHGFESEKSDACEMD
+154 
-169 ERTRDAGTRRH
+169 
-180 PCDAIIFVGATG
+180 DAIIFVGATG

-294 SDIPMERLVQRPA
+294 SDIPMERFVQRPA
-307 RHEAELVSAQDID
+307 RHEAELVPAQDID
-320 RADIVISYRTH
+320 HADIVISYRTH
-331 ILKPAS
+331 ILKLAS
-337 EPDTGASDRPSDAS
+337 EPDADISARPIDAS
-351 ETQHPAYQNAELSDA
+351 EPQHPET
-366 RTDAVQVHAL
+366 RTDAVQIHPMT
-376 LDRDSAAS
+376 DRDSESSAAS
-384 GSLGIS
+384 SSLGIS
-390 AHPAEKSSQAIGLRL
+390 KHTSEKASQGIGLRL

-431 CLEDAGID
+431 CLENAGID
-439 PRAVVAI
+439 PRAVVDLV
-446 ASIDLKKQEAGILAY
+446 SIDLKKQEAGILAY
-461 SYESGVPFVTYTAE
+461 SYESDVPFVTFTAE
-475 ELRTV
+475 ELRSV

-504 AYAAGRSGH
+504 AFAAGRSGH

>member
-7 AFTEKGYRLAEELR
+7 AFTEKGYRLAEQLR

-31 CSVNAVDQDASRIGV
+31 GSANAVDQDASRTGG
-46 GGQKALW
+46 GGQQALW
-53 HSDSAVDQ
+53 RSDPAVDQ
-61 DVSRRGGGEQQ
+61 DVSRAAVGGQQ
-72 VAGLS
+72 AAGLS
-77 EDLYSSYRGSSKE
+77 EDLHLSYRGSSKE
-90 LSQPPRIELHAKTE
+90 VSQPPRIELHAKTE

-125 PTGDTDVKR
+125 PADDTDGKR
-134 VSASDFEEKPE
+134 VSLSDFEEKPE
-145 TCALGAGGL
+145 ICALGAGGL
-154 EHGFESEKSDACEMD
+154 EHGFESEKSGACEMD
-169 ERTRDAGTRRH
+169 ARTRDAGTRH

-199 PFIHGKAVDPAVLVI
+199 PFICGKAVDPAVLVI

-294 SDIPMERLVQRPA
+294 SDIPMERLVHRPA
-307 RHEAELVSAQDID
+307 RHEAELVPAQDID
-320 RADIVISYRTH
+320 RADIVISYRT
-331 ILKPAS
+331 K
-337 EPDTGASDRPSDAS
+337 
-351 ETQHPAYQNAELSDA
+351 
-366 RTDAVQVHAL
+366 L
-376 LDRDSAAS
+376 LN
-384 GSLGIS
+384 
-390 AHPAEKSSQAIGLRL
+390 QATGLRL

-439 PRAVVAI
+439 PRAVVAL

-513 AEVLVHKTIHGNVTT
+513 AEVLVHKTIHGSVTT

>member
-7 AFTEKGYRLAEELR
+7 AFTEKGYRLAEQLR
-21 TRWITASDTL
+21 ARWITASDTL
-31 CSVNAVDQDASRIGV
+31 CSANAVDQDAART
-46 GGQKALW
+46 
-53 HSDSAVDQ
+53 
-61 DVSRRGGGEQQ
+61 GGG
-72 VAGLS
+72 
-77 EDLYSSYRGSSKE
+77 
-90 LSQPPRIELHAKTE
+90 QPPRIELHAKTE

-115 QDIVGEWFTK
+115 HEIVAEWFTK
-125 PTGDTDVKR
+125 
-134 VSASDFEEKPE
+134 SA
-145 TCALGAGGL
+145 A
-154 EHGFESEKSDACEMD
+154 
-169 ERTRDAGTRRH
+169 
-180 PCDAIIFVGATG
+180 DAIIFVGATG

-279 EVSAKVLRGEKLRIY
+279 EVSAKVLRGEKLRIF

-320 RADIVISYRTH
+320 RADIIISYRTH
-331 ILKPAS
+331 ILK
-337 EPDTGASDRPSDAS
+337 
-351 ETQHPAYQNAELSDA
+351 
-366 RTDAVQVHAL
+366 
-376 LDRDSAAS
+376 
-384 GSLGIS
+384 
-390 AHPAEKSSQAIGLRL
+390 PAEKSSQAIGLRL

-528 AVAVEA
+528 AVAVEV

>member
-31 CSVNAVDQDASRIGV
+31 GSANAVDQDASRTGG
-46 GGQKALW
+46 GGQEALW
-53 HSDSAVDQ
+53 HSDSVVDQ
-61 DVSRRGGGEQQ
+61 DVSRAAVGGQQ
-72 VAGLS
+72 AAGLS
-77 EDLYSSYRGSSKE
+77 EDLHLSYRGSSKE
-90 LSQPPRIELHAKTE
+90 VSQPPRIELHAKTE

-125 PTGDTDVKR
+125 PADDTDGKR
-134 VSASDFEEKPE
+134 VSLSDFEEKPE
-145 TCALGAGGL
+145 IFALGAGGL
-154 EHGFESEKSDACEMD
+154 EHGFESEKSGACEMD
-169 ERTRDAGTRRH
+169 ARTRDAGTRH

-199 PFIHGKAVDPAVLVI
+199 PFICGKAVDPAVLVI

-307 RHEAELVSAQDID
+307 RHEAELVPAQEID
-320 RADIVISYRTH
+320 RADIVISYRT
-331 ILKPAS
+331 K
-337 EPDTGASDRPSDAS
+337 
-351 ETQHPAYQNAELSDA
+351 
-366 RTDAVQVHAL
+366 L
-376 LDRDSAAS
+376 LN
-384 GSLGIS
+384 
-390 AHPAEKSSQAIGLRL
+390 QATGLRL

-439 PRAVVAI
+439 PRAVVAL

-513 AEVLVHKTIHGNVTT
+513 AEVLVHKTIHGSVTT

>member
-7 AFTEKGYRLAEELR
+7 AFTEKGYRLAEQLR

-31 CSVNAVDQDASRIGV
+31 CSANAVDQDTSRAG
-46 GGQKALW
+46 GGQ
-53 HSDSAVDQ
+53 
-61 DVSRRGGGEQQ
+61 
-72 VAGLS
+72 
-77 EDLYSSYRGSSKE
+77 
-90 LSQPPRIELHAKTE
+90 PPCIELHAKTE

-115 QDIVGEWFTK
+115 HEIVGEWFAK
-125 PTGDTDVKR
+125 PTGGTDGKR
-134 VSASDFEEKPE
+134 VSASSSEEE
-145 TCALGAGGL
+145 AGVCISGAGG
-154 EHGFESEKSDACEMD
+154 SD
-169 ERTRDAGTRRH
+169 RQ
-180 PCDAIIFVGATG
+180 CDAIIFVGATG

-199 PFIHGKAVDPAVLVI
+199 PFICGKTVDPAVLVI

-331 ILKPAS
+331 ILKSAS
-337 EPDTGASDRPSDAS
+337 EPDAGASDRPSDAS

-366 RTDAVQVHAL
+366 RTDAVQIHHLV
-376 LDRDSAAS
+376 DRDSEPSTAS
-384 GSLGIS
+384 GSLGVS
-390 AHPAEKSSQAIGLRL
+390 AHPSEKASQAIGLRL

-439 PRAVVAI
+439 PRAVVAL

-461 SYESGVPFVTYTAE
+461 SYECGVPFVTYTAE

>member
-7 AFTEKGYRLAEELR
+7 AFTEKGYRLAEQLR

-31 CSVNAVDQDASRIGV
+31 CSANAVDRDASRR
-46 GGQKALW
+46 A
-53 HSDSAVDQ
+53 
-61 DVSRRGGGEQQ
+61 
-72 VAGLS
+72 AGW
-77 EDLYSSYRGSSKE
+77 
-90 LSQPPRIELHAKTE
+90 QPPCIELHAKTE

-115 QDIVGEWFTK
+115 HEIVAEWFTK
-125 PTGDTDVKR
+125 
-134 VSASDFEEKPE
+134 SA
-145 TCALGAGGL
+145 A
-154 EHGFESEKSDACEMD
+154 
-169 ERTRDAGTRRH
+169 
-180 PCDAIIFVGATG
+180 DAIIFVGATG

-199 PFIHGKAVDPAVLVI
+199 PFICGKAVDPAVLVI

-256 SAFAVDTFAKEN
+256 STFAVDTFAKEN

-294 SDIPMERLVQRPA
+294 SDIPMERLVQRSA

-331 ILKPAS
+331 ILKPA
-337 EPDTGASDRPSDAS
+337 E
-351 ETQHPAYQNAELSDA
+351 N
-366 RTDAVQVHAL
+366 
-376 LDRDSAAS
+376 
-384 GSLGIS
+384 
-390 AHPAEKSSQAIGLRL
+390 SSQAIGLRL

-439 PRAVVAI
+439 PRAVVAL

-475 ELRTV
+475 ELRTA

-528 AVAVEA
+528 AVAVEV